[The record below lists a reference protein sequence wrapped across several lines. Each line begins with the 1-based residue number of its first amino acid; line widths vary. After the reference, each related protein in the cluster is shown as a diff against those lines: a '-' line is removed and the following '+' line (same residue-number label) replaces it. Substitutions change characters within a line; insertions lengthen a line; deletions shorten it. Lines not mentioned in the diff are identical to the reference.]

1 MRLYFIVL
9 EAASDTQEIS
19 RFLVEILN
27 HAVRLKERQT
37 KRLSSNQQDL
47 ARLSLKNLSLIDENV
62 NKNYKYL
69 LKQSLDRFLDG

>member
-9 EAASDTQEIS
+9 EAATDTQEIS

>member
-27 HAVRLKERQT
+27 HAVRLKERQV
-37 KRLSSNQQDL
+37 KRLSSNQQHL